1 MWQDLYKKIH
11 KKAYNYTVIR
21 EKPSVWIEK
30 NIILP
35 EGVSKI
41 KGKFSFDVSPY
52 TREVVDLLYSGD
64 GSRFIA
70 IMKCAQIGFTQ
81 GVIVP
86 GMAYKI
92 AEDPAPMLFMA
103 ADKGMAMKSIEERL
117 DPIIYASG
125 LSDLLKPSV
134 QRRRGQRTGDTSA
147 SKEYAGGRLSVVGT
161 SNPNELR
168 QISVETIF
176 ADDWDSAPRADSTE
190 GSTRKLMEGRQTS
203 YASTAKTFYISTPT
217 VNGASNIEEVY
228 LLGDQKKWHW
238 ECPSCKEYIPLEWNV
253 KNEDGTFAGIV
264 YKLDDKHK
272 LIKGSV
278 KYKCQC
284 CGHLIDEK
292 HKYKLNKKGKWIATA
307 EAINELYTSYQINAI
322 AIPPGFTSWIDL
334 VQEFLDA
341 CPPGKPVR
349 QDLLKTFVNIRLGQT
364 WKEEGEVIEVMD
376 LMNNRRNYFPGT
388 IPDNIIESDQNGRI
402 ILITLSADLNGVMDN
417 KVEDVRLDWEIVAHT
432 SKGQTYSIDQGSIG
446 TFKRNREMTAKDR
459 INEHNRERWTA
470 SHGKEN
476 SIWDKLTEIITKEY
490 LCESGEL
497 KTIDISVI
505 DTGFATKACMKYITK
520 MSETGLLVYGVK
532 GKSEAEFR
540 QVTKDTPMI
549 SRSRE
554 SQLLYLVEG
563 NQTKDLLSYNMK
575 LIDSDMELSADGM
588 MYFPVSSDGK
598 YSLKDYF
605 KHFEAETR
613 KEVIKNGEIVGYS
626 WQKVS
631 DSSINH
637 FFDVKVY
644 AISAREIY
652 IDLLRKTDK
661 TVPNLTW
668 DEYRNLF
675 N

>member
-1 MWQDLYKKIH
+1 MWKDLYKKIH

-217 VNGASNIEEVY
+217 VHGASNIEEVY
-228 LLGDQKKWHW
+228 LLGDQRKWHW

-264 YKLDDKHK
+264 YKLDEKHK

-341 CPPGKPVR
+341 CPPGKTVR

-364 WKEEGEVIEVMD
+364 WKEEGEVIEVME

-388 IPDNIIESDQNGRI
+388 IPDNTISDDENGKI
-402 ILITLSADLNGVMDN
+402 CLITLSADLNGVMNN

-470 SHGKEN
+470 AHGKEN

-668 DEYRNLF
+668 DQYMTLF

>member
-364 WKEEGEVIEVMD
+364 WKEEGEVIEVME

-388 IPDNIIESDQNGRI
+388 IPDNTISDDENGKI
-402 ILITLSADLNGVMDN
+402 CLITLSADLNGVMDN

-644 AISAREIY
+644 AISAREIF
-652 IDLLRKTDK
+652 IDIIKKADK

-668 DEYRNLF
+668 DQYMTLF